1 MSYLL
6 TRSGDLHKDSYT
18 GVLPAWNLEGFLA
31 ALQDLP
37 TRTFHWA
44 MQHCEDELLAD
55 LLDCQLEKEDDVTIR
70 KFITYQSTQGPLITI
85 SIKKANF
92 ELFSK
97 YLQFPELDVRS
108 EGKDGYTPLLTAR
121 KQCDPTFEQA
131 LLEILGNE

>member
-18 GVLPAWNLEGFLA
+18 GVLPAWNLEEFLV

-70 KFITYQSTQGPLITI
+70 KFITYQSTRGPLITI
-85 SIKKANF
+85 SIKKRRILICSA
-92 ELFSK
+92 SVCSSRSWTCVRRTK
-97 YLQFPELDVRS
+97 MDVRPS
-108 EGKDGYTPLLTAR
+108 
-121 KQCDPTFEQA
+121 
-131 LLEILGNE
+131 